1 MSLETIIL
9 YLIIAL
15 VLIGLPVFLAKK
27 TGSNPM
33 ELLFGQRVNKTPYG
47 KKEEDGESGKDAKKE
62 SSARK
67 KETNSNRNDLMNLIS
82 QLATYARKNHFQ
94 LIVPGTLTGSDGVTA
109 VLTAL
114 VITRSMIIGINCFGF
129 GGTVLAE
136 PGESD
141 WHQTMNGEKT
151 VIPSPVKKN
160 RRQLDIVLQVL
171 SETGYMNVPVEIV
184 TR

>member
-82 QLATYARKNHFQ
+82 QLATY
-94 LIVPGTLTGSDGVTA
+94 
-109 VLTAL
+109 
-114 VITRSMIIGINCFGF
+114 
-129 GGTVLAE
+129 
-136 PGESD
+136 
-141 WHQTMNGEKT
+141 
-151 VIPSPVKKN
+151 
-160 RRQLDIVLQVL
+160 
-171 SETGYMNVPVEIV
+171 
-184 TR
+184 